1 MPIAWSH
8 RIVGSSI
15 MARWAPPLYK
25 DNIDPDGVD
34 GAIDMPYAIP
44 NKRVEFI
51 REEPPGIPTA
61 FWRGVGP
68 THNVYVVE
76 SFIDELAAIAKKD
89 PVEFRRSLLT
99 QNPRA
104 LHCLN
109 RAAELSGWGKPLGE
123 RRGRGVSVQNTFGSY
138 MSQVAEITVSKTGE
152 VHVDR
157 VIVVVDTG
165 VVVNPDT
172 VVAQMQS
179 GVIFGISAVLWGD
192 ITLEHGRVQQSNFDD
207 YRVMRINEAPTIEV
221 EIVKSS
227 EDPGGIGEPG
237 TSCLAPAVLNA
248 VFAVTGVRLRKTPIN
263 PDLLKNA

>member
-1 MPIAWSH
+1 MYRPYYYDRIAAALDENGMPVAWSH

-104 LHCLN
+104 LH
-109 RAAELSGWGKPLGE
+109 
-123 RRGRGVSVQNTFGSY
+123 
-138 MSQVAEITVSKTGE
+138 
-152 VHVDR
+152 
-157 VIVVVDTG
+157 
-165 VVVNPDT
+165 
-172 VVAQMQS
+172 
-179 GVIFGISAVLWGD
+179 
-192 ITLEHGRVQQSNFDD
+192 
-207 YRVMRINEAPTIEV
+207 
-221 EIVKSS
+221 
-227 EDPGGIGEPG
+227 
-237 TSCLAPAVLNA
+237 
-248 VFAVTGVRLRKTPIN
+248 
-263 PDLLKNA
+263 